1 MNNLEYTAIK
11 NAVRIGEVSSVDNT
25 KYTARVIFHDKDGM
39 VSAPLKI
46 MGFPS
51 PWLPKVGQYV
61 LCLYLINGESDGF
74 ILGVI

>member
-1 MNNLEYTAIK
+1 MNSLEYSHIK
-11 NAVRIGEVSSVDNT
+11 NAVRIGEVSSVDMVN
-25 KYTARVIFHDKDGM
+25 YTARVIFHDKSGM

-46 MGFPS
+46 LGFPN

-61 LCLYLINGESDGF
+61 LCLYLVNGESDGF